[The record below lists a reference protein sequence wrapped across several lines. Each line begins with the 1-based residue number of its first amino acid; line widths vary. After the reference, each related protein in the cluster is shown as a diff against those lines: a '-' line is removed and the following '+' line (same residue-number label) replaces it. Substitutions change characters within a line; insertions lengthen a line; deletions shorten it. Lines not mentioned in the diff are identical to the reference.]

1 MEDIF
6 FKVKR
11 KAQRMIEGI
20 DEGLI
25 DLRKSIERM
34 EKSEAKYN
42 LEQKAIKSLQYF
54 TERIKKDINVIDIPE
69 EMTYENLSELLKA
82 TKKLFEL
89 INDISKKTIPKF
101 QKDFQTEIKDLHY
114 HTRKLGQKGGM
125 LDKYL
130 REKFKSVREAE
141 HLLDRLPKLF
151 ALKNNIE
158 HAKSSTNEIEKEK
171 DDMAIQIESLEADL
185 LKLEDNE
192 LFKKQSELNNT
203 LFNLKID
210 LNDSLKFKK
219 ALKKLR
225 VELERGNIKLRNV
238 SLNDIKE
245 FLKDPIA
252 SLCRDSKD
260 LRKLS
265 NLLVQLRL
273 SLESDELNLKTSK
286 KETTIKHINQILSGN
301 KLKENIERFK
311 QTQEEMGNLEKKI
324 REIGLSKKLTQ
335 LKEKI
340 STTSLKK
347 EHLENDFKKK
357 TEDYLSYLKK
367 LKEEREK
374 FSKLV
379 KDKTDEKVKIAITF
393 TF

>member
-11 KAQRMIEGI
+11 KAQKMIESI
-20 DEGLI
+20 DEGLN
-25 DLRKSIERM
+25 DLKKSIDRM
-34 EKSEAKYN
+34 ENSEAKEN
-42 LEQKAIKSLQYF
+42 LDQKANKSLQYF
-54 TERIKKDINVIDIPE
+54 NERIKKDINEIDIPE
-69 EMTYENLSELLKA
+69 EMTYESLSELLKA
-82 TKKLFEL
+82 IKKLFEL

-101 QKDFQTEIKDLHY
+101 QKDFQVEIKDLHY

-125 LDKYL
+125 LDKLL

-141 HLLDRLPKLF
+141 HLLNRLPKLF

-158 HAKSSTNEIEKEK
+158 HAKSSINEIEKEK
-171 DDMAIQIESLEADL
+171 EEVAKLLESLESEL

-192 LFKKQSELNNT
+192 LFKKQSELNNA

-225 VELERGNIKLRNV
+225 VELERGNIKLRNI

-245 FLKDPIA
+245 FLKDPIV
-252 SLCRDSKD
+252 SLCKDSKD

-273 SLESDELNLKTSK
+273 SLESNELNLKTTK
-286 KETTIKHINQILSGN
+286 KETTIEQINQILSGN
-301 KLKENIERFK
+301 KLKENVERFK
-311 QTQEEMGNLEKKI
+311 QTQEEMRNLEKQI
-324 REIGLSKKLTQ
+324 SEIGLSKKLTQ
-335 LKEKI
+335 IKEKI
-340 STTSLKK
+340 ASTSLKK

-367 LKEEREK
+367 LKEERER

-379 KDKTDEKVKIAITF
+379 EDKTEEKVKIEIIF

>member
-1 MEDIF
+1 
-6 FKVKR
+6 
-11 KAQRMIEGI
+11 MIESI
-20 DEGLI
+20 DEGLN
-25 DLRKSIERM
+25 DLKKSIDRM
-34 EKSEAKYN
+34 ENSEAKEN
-42 LEQKAIKSLQYF
+42 LDQKANKSLQYF
-54 TERIKKDINVIDIPE
+54 NERIKKDINEIDIPE
-69 EMTYENLSELLKA
+69 EMTYESLSELLKA
-82 TKKLFEL
+82 IKKLFEL

-101 QKDFQTEIKDLHY
+101 QKDFQVEIKDLHY

-125 LDKYL
+125 LDKLL

-141 HLLDRLPKLF
+141 HLLNRLPKLF

-158 HAKSSTNEIEKEK
+158 HAKSSINEIEKEK
-171 DDMAIQIESLEADL
+171 EEVAKLLESLESEL

-192 LFKKQSELNNT
+192 LFKKQSELNNA

-225 VELERGNIKLRNV
+225 VELERGNIKLRNI

-245 FLKDPIA
+245 FLKDPIV
-252 SLCRDSKD
+252 SLCKDSKD

-273 SLESDELNLKTSK
+273 SLESNELNLKTTK
-286 KETTIKHINQILSGN
+286 KETTIEQINQILSGN
-301 KLKENIERFK
+301 KLKENVERFK
-311 QTQEEMGNLEKKI
+311 QTQEEMRNLEKQI
-324 REIGLSKKLTQ
+324 SEIGLSKKLTQ
-335 LKEKI
+335 IKEKI
-340 STTSLKK
+340 ASTSLKK

-367 LKEEREK
+367 LKEERER

-379 KDKTDEKVKIAITF
+379 EDKTEEKVKIEIIF